1 MHLRKLRRED
11 APAMLAW
18 MHDPSV
24 VAQMGTNF
32 AAKTMD
38 DCLAF
43 IADSEKNAA
52 FVHFAVADDNDHY
65 MGTVSLKHI
74 DFRRQC
80 GEFAITVC
88 AQAMG
93 KGYAHFAM
101 EEILRYGFQQLGLRQ
116 IYWYVSPLN
125 TRAVR
130 FYDKHGYPRL
140 EQIPVHFTA
149 DMTREQID
157 SMLWYLVENK

>member
-1 MHLRKLRRED
+1 MLSAEEIAMHLRKLRRED

-101 EEILRYGFQQLGLRQ
+101 EEILFDPQTSGGL
-116 IYWYVSPLN
+116 LA
-125 TRAVR
+125 AVDAGEAEDILKELQAIGLPAR
-130 FYDKHGYPRL
+130 IVGQVTKKAQKEIVIL
-140 EQIPVHFTA
+140 
-149 DMTREQID
+149 
-157 SMLWYLVENK
+157 